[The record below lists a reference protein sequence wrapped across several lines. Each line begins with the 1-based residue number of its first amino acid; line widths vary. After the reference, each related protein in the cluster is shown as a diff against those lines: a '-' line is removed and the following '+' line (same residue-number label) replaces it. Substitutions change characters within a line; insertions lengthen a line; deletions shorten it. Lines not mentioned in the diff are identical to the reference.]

1 MKYKFKVF
9 FDEDENIEKLIRN
22 DDAIFTFSK
31 IIFDNN
37 RTIIKLFESELIEQ
51 QKYIVKYF
59 KVSDT
64 NNFFIN
70 LIIPESSSDE
80 KITKRFEKE
89 KNIIKKLFYSA
100 KNTNP
105 ISTIIIP
112 SYYNSKQKIIIQDYK
127 EQTLQTFLQSENSEY
142 DYNDI
147 LHILNQIY
155 EVVEW
160 LLSNKL
166 YYTDLKLQNF
176 LIESQNKKIYLID
189 LESIIYFNDKKEEK
203 KIIKTQKYFCIKKKK
218 MYNEE
223 DVIQHVYLSLSILK
237 SKILFE
243 YHKKANNNKL
253 DLRQLMYDNSDHLL
267 KFSSV
272 KISKKEN

>member
-37 RTIIKLFESELIEQ
+37 RTIIKLFESELIDEQ

-64 NNFFIN
+64 NNFLIN

-89 KNIIKKLFYSA
+89 KNIIKMLFYST
-100 KNTNP
+100 KKTNP
-105 ISTIIIP
+105 ISTIIP

-272 KISKKEN
+272 KISKK

>member
-64 NNFFIN
+64 NNFLIN

-89 KNIIKKLFYSA
+89 KNIIKKLFYST
-100 KNTNP
+100 KKTNP